1 MSGEQPC
8 GNRPIYADL
17 VPDRVVLRQS
27 DCLEGLRRLPDAC
40 IDSIVTDPPY
50 GMSEDPAPFADVL
63 RAWLAG
69 EESVHGG
76 SGIKKNA
83 WDAEVPGPNIWEQCL
98 RVLKPGGHLVAFSG
112 ARTAYRV
119 TTAIA
124 LAGFEIRNT
133 LAWIHADGGG
143 AFNHAIDQRF
153 EKLLTTGRSSRAPGV
168 KPQGKVWT
176 KDTGGKV
183 PVTQP
188 EALEWSGWGTGLK
201 PAQEPILLARK
212 PMIGSYIPNLRQYR
226 TGALN
231 IDGCRVDDGT
241 MARHPANVVHDGST
255 DVLYGFP
262 GDRAGFFFCPKPR
275 GDDRAG
281 SGHDTIKPVDLM
293 RWLCRLVTPPGGVIL
308 DPFAGSGTTGV
319 AIAEE
324 GFFGML
330 IERETSYCQDIVRRF
345 AKPVPAIPQAIQA
358 KPRKARK
365 AKTTVVGTEHL
376 PGQGNLFD
384 A

>member
-1 MSGEQPC
+1 MTDK
-8 GNRPIYADL
+8 PIYADL
-17 VPDRVVLRQS
+17 VPGRVVLRQG
-27 DCLEGLRRLPDAC
+27 DCLAGLRRLPDAC

-50 GMSEDPAPFADVL
+50 GLSENPPPIADVL

-69 EESVHGG
+69 EDYVHRGG
-76 SGIKKNA
+76 GFKKNS
-83 WDAEVPGPNIWEQCL
+83 WDALVPGPPIWKEAL
-98 RVLKPGGHLVAFSG
+98 RVLKPGGHLVAFSS
-112 ARTAYRV
+112 ARTAYAL

-124 LAGFEIRNT
+124 IAGFEIRNT

-143 AFNHAIDQRF
+143 AYNHAIDQRF

-168 KPQGKVWT
+168 KPEGKVWM

-183 PVTQP
+183 AVTQP
-188 EALEWSGWGTGLK
+188 EALAWRGWGTGLK

-212 PMIGSYIPNLRQYR
+212 PMIGSYVPNLRAYR

-241 MARHPANVVHDGST
+241 IARHPANVVHDGSAEA
-255 DVLYGFP
+255 LYGFP
-262 GDRAGFFFCPKPR
+262 GDKAGFFFCPKPR
-275 GDDRAG
+275 GEDRAG

-293 RWLCRLVTPPGGVIL
+293 RWLCRLVTPPGGVVL

-319 AIAEE
+319 AIDAE
-324 GFFGML
+324 GFYGML
-330 IERETSYCQDIVRRF
+330 IERETRYCEDILRRF
-345 AKPVPAIPQAIQA
+345 AKPAPAIPQAIEA

-365 AKTTVVGTEHL
+365 AKATVAGTEHL
-376 PGQGNLFD
+376 PGQRDLFG